1 MYPFPAHH
9 VEGVV
14 SSIIPS
20 SRVDLIDLRY
30 IFLHSPKFPISLL
43 FFSFVLFGFSHLG
56 SSAQCLTPTVT
67 AIGREARLA
76 PMLTGGRSQA
86 DAHRSS
92 CYQLI

>member
-30 IFLHSPKFPISLL
+30 IFLHSPKLPISLL

-56 SSAQCLTPTVT
+56 LSAQCLTPTVS

-86 DAHRSS
+86 DARW
-92 CYQLI
+92 